1 MLTLSTQDNARLLE
15 QLRSGF
21 KITIDWSKH
30 QTKVSLERKNQYV
43 DFLINPSFQ
52 RVDRLFVLWF

>member
-1 MLTLSTQDNARLLE
+1 MLTLSTQDHAKLLE

-21 KITIDWSKH
+21 KITINWSKH
-30 QTKVSLERKNQYV
+30 QTKVSPERKNQYL

-52 RVDRLFVLWF
+52 RVDRLFVL

>member
-52 RVDRLFVLWF
+52 RVDRLFVL

>member
-21 KITIDWSKH
+21 KITIDWSKN

-52 RVDRLFVLWF
+52 RVDRLFVL

>member
-21 KITIDWSKH
+21 KITIDWNKH

-52 RVDRLFVLWF
+52 RVDRLFVL

>member
-1 MLTLSTQDNARLLE
+1 MLTLSTQDNARVLE

-52 RVDRLFVLWF
+52 RVDRLFVL